1 MAAPLSPL
9 RFGAPAE
16 SSVCLLLPL
25 VIPAGRSLVLSRDGT
40 KTAWILSLSEEN
52 KSKGENPEG
61 GSDLRKTSSCT
72 PQEGGLGGTQRGAS
86 IKEQAVFCKGNS
98 KEPQR
103 SSKPKSYKC
112 SDCGKV
118 YRRSTDLGRHQRTHT
133 GERPYPCLDCGKS
146 FSRSSIL
153 IEHRRI
159 HTGEKPYV
167 CSYCG
172 QGFSQSS
179 NRNQHEKIHGK
190 DKMGHPTH
198 WVQVTQ
204 TSQQEKI
211 QVQERTQAS
220 QNEKVQI
227 QEKLDEPTHWEQ
239 KTRTSWYEKIK
250 GKEKLGK
257 QTQQRTED
265 NSLGPKSKMRTEE
278 GLEHKVGS
286 GKASPP
292 PEKSPLWSSKV
303 ILKHQRSFLLEKP
316 YRCPQCGKCFARST
330 DFIRHH
336 ITHTGEKP
344 YTCTE
349 CGKSFTRTS
358 VLNEHQRI
366 HTGERPYKCRV
377 CGKGFSQNSNR
388 NQHEMIHQVK
398 ESAEPLLNGRDW
410 GAGLV
415 QQQRVNPKRG
425 KT

>member
-1 MAAPLSPL
+1 MAASLSPL

-61 GSDLRKTSSCT
+61 GSELRKTSSCS
-72 PQEGGLGGTQRGAS
+72 PQEGGLEGTQQGDS
-86 IKEQAVFCKGNS
+86 VKEQVAFCKGNS
-98 KEPQR
+98 KDPQR
-103 SSKPKSYKC
+103 SIKPKSYKC

-118 YRRSTDLGRHQRTHT
+118 YRRNTDLGRHQRTHT

-153 IEHRRI
+153 IEHQRI
-159 HTGEKPYV
+159 HTGEKPYI
-167 CSYCG
+167 CSHCG

-179 NRNQHEKIHGK
+179 NRKQHEKIHGK
-190 DKMGHPTH
+190 DKMGNPTH
-198 WVQVTQ
+198 WVQGTQ
-204 TSQQEKI
+204 TSQHEKI
-211 QVQERTQAS
+211 QVQE
-220 QNEKVQI
+220 KVD
-227 QEKLDEPTHWEQ
+227 KPTHWEH
-239 KTRTSWYEKIK
+239 KTRTSWQEKMK

-257 QTQQRTED
+257 PTQWGQSQQRTED
-265 NSLGPKSKMRTEE
+265 KNLGPKSKMRTEE
-278 GLEHKVGS
+278 GLGHKVGS
-286 GKASPP
+286 GKVSPSP
-292 PEKSPLWSSKV
+292 KKSPLWSSKV
-303 ILKHQRSFLLEKP
+303 VLKHQRSFLLEKP

-344 YTCTE
+344 YTCIE
-349 CGKSFTRTS
+349 CGKSFTRSS

-388 NQHEMIHQVK
+388 KQHEAIHQVK
-398 ESAEPLLNGRDW
+398 KSAEPFLNGQENLNW

-415 QQQRVNPKRG
+415 QQQRANPKRG